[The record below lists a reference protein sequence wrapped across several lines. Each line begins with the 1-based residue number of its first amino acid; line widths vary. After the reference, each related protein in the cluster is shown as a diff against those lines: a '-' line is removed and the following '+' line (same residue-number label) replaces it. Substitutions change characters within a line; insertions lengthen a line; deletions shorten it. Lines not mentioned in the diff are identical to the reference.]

1 MVLKEAKE
9 IAKDVKVILPNQGDV
24 ADCAKYGVVIAS
36 AIHGSMKDNY
46 LSEMEGRR
54 KRVGLGIAGVPGG
67 HRPSGVSKRSR
78 RTTCGRFA

>member
-54 KRVGLGIAGVPGG
+54 KG
-67 HRPSGVSKRSR
+67 
-78 RTTCGRFA
+78 